1 MSFPSPHLFSYELSR
16 ILTLPSEQSLSLQG
30 ALISNANVISFVIF
44 SRHDTRRGEPDPD
57 VRPDQ
62 QQDRPRAEEDPLG
75 AIGYHLVEWLL
86 AGEKMEQIIANNL

>member
-30 ALISNANVISFVIF
+30 DLISNANVISFVIF

-62 QQDRPRAEEDPLG
+62 QQDRPGTEKDALG
-75 AIGYHLVEWLL
+75 TLWHNLVE
-86 AGEKMEQIIANNL
+86 AEKELEL